1 MNVIDFFGCSF
12 TETPKLSRIPSK
24 DKFDIELYSM
34 HCHVTKPTSGFLEF
48 DMVYNDCNDYQINNY
63 GKGSFGNFTIKSVL
77 SNKVKKL
84 NKEDNNIAIVQLSA
98 LLRNEYSW
106 ECIQEKDRYKHEDKE
121 VFDIDFN
128 VVKPDYIVEV
138 SSMEEYYQSHIDNFK
153 SIITLLKENY
163 DRYIIFFGWD
173 VSTKEFNKLA
183 TEAGLFDEIITYTY
197 DFPLSKREYFENSDA
212 FNDFIKRCRGK
223 RGGLLEYSAN
233 KLPEEI
239 RYAGER
245 DHHPSY
251 FSNKVFYEE
260 VLKPFL
266 TIDLNLNKT
275 YFTEEVVIEFEEY
288 LKQMLPKK
296 LKGGEFENYNY
307 PQLQMETIGYVR
319 NTILKK

>member
-12 TETPKLSRIPSK
+12 TEAPKLPYNPSV

-34 HCHVTKPTSGFLEF
+34 HCHVTKPMSGFLEF
-48 DMVYNDCNDYQINNY
+48 DMAYNNCNDYQINNY
-63 GKGSFGNFTIKSVL
+63 GKGSFGNFTIKNVIT
-77 SNKVKKL
+77 NKVKKL

-98 LLRNEYSW
+98 LLRNEHSW
-106 ECIQEKDRYKHEDKE
+106 ECIQEKGRYQKEDKE

-128 VVKPDYIVEV
+128 AVKPDYIVEV
-138 SSMEEYYQSHIDNFK
+138 SSMEEYYQSHIDNLK
-153 SIITLLKENY
+153 SILSLLKENY
-163 DRYIIFFGWD
+163 NRYIIFFGWD
-173 VSTKEFNKLA
+173 VSTKEFAKVAN
-183 TEAGLFDEIITYTY
+183 EVGLYDEILNYTY
-197 DFPLSKREYFENSDA
+197 DYPLSKREYFENNDS

-251 FSNKVFYEE
+251 FSNKIFYEE
-260 VLKPFL
+260 IIKPFL
-266 TIDLNLNKT
+266 KVDINLDKE
-275 YFTEEVVIEFEEY
+275 YFNEDVVIQFEEF
-288 LKQMLPKK
+288 LKELCVKK
-296 LKGGEFENYNY
+296 LKGGEWENYNY
-307 PQLQMETIGYVR
+307 PELQMETIGYVR